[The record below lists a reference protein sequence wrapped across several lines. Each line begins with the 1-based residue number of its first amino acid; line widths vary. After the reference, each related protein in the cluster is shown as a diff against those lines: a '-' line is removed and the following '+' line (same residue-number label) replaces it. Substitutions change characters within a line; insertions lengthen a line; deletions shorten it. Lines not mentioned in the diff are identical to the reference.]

1 MLALGYGDLVTLGRA
16 LITDPDWPRKALEER
31 EDVIRPCMGCNQ
43 GCLANTFFDR
53 PITCLANPL
62 CGTPEEVEL
71 PPAAQRKN
79 ILVVGGGPAGCEAAF
94 RLAQRGH
101 TVTLWEKSDRLGGQ
115 LNLAAKLPA
124 RRDFLGLMDYY
135 AVNLPRLGVQVEL
148 GREGTA
154 EEIAALGFDHVVV
167 AVGGA
172 PNVTALPTEPGC
184 VPVFTST
191 QVIRGEAFPGKRV
204 VVIGGS
210 YLGVETARLLARQ
223 GSLSP
228 EQLFHLSMNHAE
240 TPERLERLLNTS
252 ARQVWLVEKGPKIGY
267 GYESG
272 TAWPA
277 LGELGRLGVELMKN
291 SLVTAIGAGGVLCQ
305 VTDREGNTAVRTIEC
320 DTVVVASRRP
330 PRRRAGQGAG
340 GAGDAGHGGGQR
352 QTAVPGHRGHQNGC
366 GNRLRPIRLSQS
378 RPGRLGGIFSK
389 ELENMTKFFF
399 ALLENCGILV
409 LSIGGDH
416 HVATRSDASSVI
428 YTHTDSPGGGGE
440 SPPVPAGRQLPRQRL
455 HRLGPSAPGL

>member
-1 MLALGYGDLVTLGRA
+1 M
-16 LITDPDWPRKALEER
+16 
-31 EDVIRPCMGCNQ
+31 
-43 GCLANTFFDR
+43 
-53 PITCLANPL
+53 
-62 CGTPEEVEL
+62 
-71 PPAAQRKN
+71 
-79 ILVVGGGPAGCEAAF
+79 
-94 RLAQRGH
+94 
-101 TVTLWEKSDRLGGQ
+101 
-115 LNLAAKLPA
+115 AAKLPA

-228 EQLFHLSMNHAE
+228 EQLFHLSVNHAE
-240 TPERLERLLNTS
+240 RPERLERLLNTS

-320 DTVVVASRRP
+320 DTVVVASGVHP
-330 PRRRAGQGAG
+330 DGGLARALEALGMPV
-340 GAGDAGHGGGQR
+340 
-352 QTAVPGHRGHQNGC
+352 TAVGNAKQLCRAIGAIKMGAETGC
-366 GNRLRPIRLSQS
+366 
-378 RPGRLGGIFSK
+378 
-389 ELENMTKFFF
+389 
-399 ALLENCGILV
+399 AL
-409 LSIGGDH
+409 
-416 HVATRSDASSVI
+416 
-428 YTHTDSPGGGGE
+428 
-440 SPPVPAGRQLPRQRL
+440 
-455 HRLGPSAPGL
+455 

>member
-1 MLALGYGDLVTLGRA
+1 
-16 LITDPDWPRKALEER
+16 
-31 EDVIRPCMGCNQ
+31 
-43 GCLANTFFDR
+43 
-53 PITCLANPL
+53 
-62 CGTPEEVEL
+62 
-71 PPAAQRKN
+71 
-79 ILVVGGGPAGCEAAF
+79 
-94 RLAQRGH
+94 
-101 TVTLWEKSDRLGGQ
+101 
-115 LNLAAKLPA
+115 
-124 RRDFLGLMDYY
+124 MDYY
-135 AVNLPRLGVQVEL
+135 AVNLPWLGVQVEL

-210 YLGVETARLLARQ
+210 YLGVETAGCWPA

-228 EQLFHLSMNHAE
+228 EQLFHLSVNHAE

-291 SLVTAIGAGGVLCQ
+291 SLVTAIGAAACCA
-305 VTDREGNTAVRTIEC
+305 R
-320 DTVVVASRRP
+320 
-330 PRRRAGQGAG
+330 
-340 GAGDAGHGGGQR
+340 
-352 QTAVPGHRGHQNGC
+352 
-366 GNRLRPIRLSQS
+366 
-378 RPGRLGGIFSK
+378 
-389 ELENMTKFFF
+389 
-399 ALLENCGILV
+399 
-409 LSIGGDH
+409 
-416 HVATRSDASSVI
+416 
-428 YTHTDSPGGGGE
+428 
-440 SPPVPAGRQLPRQRL
+440 
-455 HRLGPSAPGL
+455 

>member
-1 MLALGYGDLVTLGRA
+1 
-16 LITDPDWPRKALEER
+16 
-31 EDVIRPCMGCNQ
+31 
-43 GCLANTFFDR
+43 
-53 PITCLANPL
+53 
-62 CGTPEEVEL
+62 
-71 PPAAQRKN
+71 
-79 ILVVGGGPAGCEAAF
+79 
-94 RLAQRGH
+94 
-101 TVTLWEKSDRLGGQ
+101 
-115 LNLAAKLPA
+115 
-124 RRDFLGLMDYY
+124 MDYY

-223 GSLSP
+223 GSLSR

-272 TAWPA
+272 TAWPH
-277 LGELGRLGVELMKN
+277 
-291 SLVTAIGAGGVLCQ
+291 
-305 VTDREGNTAVRTIEC
+305 
-320 DTVVVASRRP
+320 
-330 PRRRAGQGAG
+330 G
-340 GAGDAGHGGGQR
+340 GAG
-352 QTAVPGHRGHQNGC
+352 PRGW
-366 GNRLRPIRLSQS
+366 S
-378 RPGRLGGIFSK
+378 
-389 ELENMTKFFF
+389 
-399 ALLENCGILV
+399 
-409 LSIGGDH
+409 
-416 HVATRSDASSVI
+416 
-428 YTHTDSPGGGGE
+428 
-440 SPPVPAGRQLPRQRL
+440 
-455 HRLGPSAPGL
+455 